1 MRVYRYPAKAL
12 VGDYLRGAVGLGIG
26 TGLLIAAPLS
36 VPTLGVGGGLV
47 LLFGVFGVR
56 TLARN
61 LARVAITGETLRRS
75 GLGTRVLAW
84 NDLERVKLRY
94 YGTRRQDK
102 DGGGGFMQLTL
113 KGPGASFTFESSMDG
128 FRYIAWRAAKALRD
142 NGRSID
148 PTSAGNL
155 LAIGLDADGEEPP
168 AEEGPA
174 EEGPA
179 D

>member
-36 VPTLGVGGGLV
+36 VPTLGIGGGLV

-168 AEEGPA
+168 P